1 MITTLTIL
9 SLDQGR
15 IYSPPPE
22 PEQEPTAVEGETG
35 APTMADAKG
44 TRPHRRW
51 LSVSSGL
58 QALARLLTPTFSSTP
73 VGKAR

>member
-22 PEQEPTAVEGETG
+22 PEQEPTVVEGE
-35 APTMADAKG
+35 APAMADTQG
-44 TRPHRRW
+44 TPHRRW
-51 LSVSSGL
+51 LNVSSGL
-58 QALARLLTPTFSSTP
+58 QALARVLAPTFGNTP